1 MGRTVT
7 IFVGGTGRS
16 GTSQIATII
25 GQHPSVWRAPD
36 ETRFLVDPGGLEEV
50 VRSLSTGYTP
60 FHAMDSLA
68 RLRTMLTENLA
79 GGSASGGFGS
89 RDLRSIFGAQRY
101 ADWAEQFLAELTWY
115 SFDEGN
121 THRTVG
127 RYFSDRTELVALCR
141 SSVDRLFT
149 AGAADHGKVRWCE
162 KTPDNTLFADFLWEL
177 FPQAQIVHI
186 VRHPVQVAA
195 SHLSMDWAPDDI
207 ESVCNWLEPLYHRW
221 LAGDTQRDPRCVEV
235 RLEDLAAD
243 WPAQRA
249 QLFAR
254 LGLPDAPTEWEMTPD
269 RVIHFWSPLSA
280 DDEAYTRKRLGFAID
295 AFGYR

>member
-1 MGRTVT
+1 MGWAVT

-60 FHAMDSLA
+60 FHAIDSLS
-68 RLRTMLTENLA
+68 RFRTMLTENLA
-79 GGSASGGFGS
+79 GRPVSGALCF
-89 RDLRSIFGAQRY
+89 RDHRSLFGAQRY
-101 ADWAEQFLAELTWY
+101 ADWVEQFLAELTWY
-115 SFDEGN
+115 SFDE
-121 THRTVG
+121 RTTPRIVG
-127 RYFSDRTELVALCR
+127 RYFPDRADLLALCR
-141 SSVDRLFT
+141 SYVDRLFA
-149 AGAADHGKVRWCE
+149 AGAADHGKARWCE
-162 KTPDNTLFADFLWEL
+162 KTPNNTLATDFLWEL

-207 ESVCNWLEPLYHRW
+207 ESVCNWLEPMYHRW
-221 LAGDTQRDPRCVEV
+221 LAGDARRDPRCVEV
-235 RLEDLAAD
+235 RLEDLAVN

-254 LGLPDAPTEWEMTPD
+254 LGLTDAVTELEMTPD
-269 RVIHFWSPLSA
+269 RVTHWAPLTA
-280 DDEAYTRKRLGFAID
+280 DAESYARKRLGFAID